1 MGWCKTKRLILN
13 KPYLIDPYRQISFQE
28 AKHIWLKTGY
38 PCDEELLNR
47 ACLIAG
53 KTQAEWSFLFP
64 RKRYRKQT
72 LFRRPLIVV
81 YAIVLVFI
89 TFLTFTIPGRAFAKN
104 IYDTISKIIENIL
117 YIRPEETD
125 FPDDSYI
132 LPEDIPSHDNKEKGT
147 KEFKNLKETQ
157 EYIGKRIVFLDNLK
171 YTATDIIVKESPI
184 SGTILEFSYSNE
196 SGFSISMV
204 QQWTDNANKRVL
216 SIDISNADYHKRE
229 LPMGFSIEGLL
240 TEDNTYTGFAIL
252 GDIVFTIS
260 IYSEA
265 LSWDDI
271 NAILD
276 NLNYYGKSK

>member
-1 MGWCKTKRLILN
+1 MGWCKTLN
-13 KPYLIDPYRQISFQE
+13 KPYLIDPYRQISLQE

-38 PCDEELLNR
+38 PSDEELLNR

-72 LFRRPLIVV
+72 LFRKPLIVV

-132 LPEDIPSHDNKEKGT
+132 LPQDIPDYENKENGI
-147 KEFKNLKETQ
+147 KEFKNLKEAQ
-157 EYIGKRIVFLDNLK
+157 EYIGKSIIVLDNLE

-196 SGFSISMV
+196 SEFVISMA
-204 QQWTDNANKRVL
+204 QQWTGNANDRAFN
-216 SIDISNADYHKRE
+216 IDISNADYHKRE

-252 GDIVFTIS
+252 EDIVFTIS
-260 IYSEA
+260 INSET
-265 LSWDDI
+265 LSWYDI
-271 NAILD
+271 NAVLD
-276 NLNYYGKSK
+276 NLNYYGKAK